1 MKTRSEILMSF
12 YKKIDEELYVLK
24 NGFDVTNTKLI
35 ASLET
40 IWDHKNLDALIAQ
53 LETLKKERLTSF
65 ITSASEDELEANFD
79 LEIAIIRIN
88 VLAVLIR
95 DLLDY
100 LETDPTDPI
109 YQAIEK
115 SYGYYQLD
123 TLTLTSL
130 FKVGQS
136 YIKEFYHYMRSTE
149 VFSEAADFFKYI
161 QKPIQQLIVETDFFI
176 FFEQLADLFESI
188 MNFLERIGEAEFD
201 WDVDEQHLADDAVY
215 TISILQWSIYFLLL
229 LKQDA
234 TREMELRTHYKF
246 QKNTDV
252 IDERDDYLH
261 EIEIWKNLK

>member
-1 MKTRSEILMSF
+1 
-12 YKKIDEELYVLK
+12 
-24 NGFDVTNTKLI
+24 LI
-35 ASLET
+35 Q
-40 IWDHKNLDALIAQ
+40 Q
-53 LETLKKERLTSF
+53 LEVLKKERLTSF
-65 ITSASEDELEANFD
+65 ITSVNEDELEANFD
-79 LEIAIIRIN
+79 LEVAIIRIN
-88 VLAVLIR
+88 VLAVLIH

-136 YIKEFYHYMRSTE
+136 YIKEFYNYMRSTE
-149 VFSEAADFFKYI
+149 VFNEAADFFKYI
-161 QKPIQQLIVETDFFI
+161 QKPVQQLIVETDFFI

-215 TISILQWSIYFLLL
+215 TISILQ
-229 LKQDA
+229 
-234 TREMELRTHYKF
+234 
-246 QKNTDV
+246 
-252 IDERDDYLH
+252 
-261 EIEIWKNLK
+261 